1 MNIKVNAK
9 YKEDLQALD
18 VKSASLGGILGQQSV
33 KNRKPTSIYISLP
46 RVGCKQGVFPE
57 GWGGP
62 GVHSAPMDRWIVSTA
77 VTTKEFTTGSIP
89 AVAD

>member
-1 MNIKVNAK
+1 MNIKVKAK

-18 VKSASLGGILGQQSV
+18 FKSASLDGILGQQSV

-46 RVGCKQGVFPE
+46 PVDCKQGVFPE

-62 GVHSAPMDRWIVSTA
+62 GVHSASMDSKYCCDHKGIYHRKYPSCC
-77 VTTKEFTTGSIP
+77 
-89 AVAD
+89 